1 MASNTINNGKFY
13 IFNLIT
19 QEGQYVAIIP
29 DFWFFDD
36 SCYYPNMGGDIAA
49 SKRKQPERSWTHYKC
64 SFRGEFESFKEAR
77 RRLPRAVEFSD
88 LNTASEADDNMYGR
102 GKRKKRPRQVYSPAE
117 DSASEEDNISDT
129 ENNTSNNNLQD
140 SQSQFATSGFL
151 TSTQYPDEQES
162 QVINS
167 LNGSPTQGQMEAD
180 DSNTLNCQATITL
193 PLLNSSPSVPDR
205 SIIPLLP
212 VNSTVADA
220 ARALS
225 ATSYTQLRQLPMES
239 YPS

>member
-1 MASNTINNGKFY
+1 MASNTIVSNYNNVNLNFCVLFIFFSLYQNNGKFY

-19 QEGQYVAIIP
+19 HEGQYVAIIP

-129 ENNTSNNNLQD
+129 ENNT
-140 SQSQFATSGFL
+140 
-151 TSTQYPDEQES
+151 
-162 QVINS
+162 V
-167 LNGSPTQGQMEAD
+167 
-180 DSNTLNCQATITL
+180 TL
-193 PLLNSSPSVPDR
+193 PPVPRNS
-205 SIIPLLP
+205 
-212 VNSTVADA
+212 A
-220 ARALS
+220 ASFTKSCKKL
-225 ATSYTQLRQLPMES
+225 YL
-239 YPS
+239 Y